1 MSSISLVCH
10 WLFTLFAEQTCAYKS
25 FGDCIWIAVGWG
37 TAVFK
42 VALLFLANRSW
53 NSYAST
59 TVSHSSR
66 ELVDIGGL
74 VMASQSSGIVQPS
87 FRIVGTDM
95 VLVSLGQ
102 PLNWLLN
109 ISKIKLNL
117 ISTTKNHFMSAL
129 HCFFWGGGGVGYHRV
144 GDDARLSFTLTSN
157 PLPHASPWCW
167 SWCGS
172 QLHSSSLK
180 WALGQKRLQRRS
192 LHKPCAGGSGLSTN
206 GLPSQCP
213 HKGQLGIPTE
223 EQQDNFSNSFLDSI
237 EKWFSKCRTLPV
249 QAWLQH

>member
-1 MSSISLVCH
+1 MSSISFVCH

-59 TVSHSSR
+59 TVCHSSR

-109 ISKIKLNL
+109 ISKMKLNL
-117 ISTTKNHFMSAL
+117 ISITKNHFMSAL
-129 HCFFWGGGGVGYHRV
+129 HCCGDGGMMQGF
-144 GDDARLSFTLTSN
+144 LSHTYFKPPSSRISLVLKLVWQPAPFQFPEMGFGSKEATTPKSSQTLCRRKRAI
-157 PLPHASPWCW
+157 HKWSPM
-167 SWCGS
+167 SM
-172 QLHSSSLK
+172 
-180 WALGQKRLQRRS
+180 
-192 LHKPCAGGSGLSTN
+192 
-206 GLPSQCP
+206 PSQGP
-213 HKGQLGIPTE
+213 TWNSHWRITKQL
-223 EQQDNFSNSFLDSI
+223 QQLISI
-237 EKWFSKCRTLPV
+237 FNWKMVF
-249 QAWLQH
+249 